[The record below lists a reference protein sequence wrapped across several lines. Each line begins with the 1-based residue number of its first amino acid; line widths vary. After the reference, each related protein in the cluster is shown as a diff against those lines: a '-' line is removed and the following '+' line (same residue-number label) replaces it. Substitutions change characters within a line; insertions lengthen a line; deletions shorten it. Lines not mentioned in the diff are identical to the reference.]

1 MSAQN
6 RDLSTTV
13 EKTLLFWRFWLDRDV
28 GDSFSVWRDVFLC
41 AIPAD
46 THVGYLPPICQHTH
60 FQSNVASESGYVSV
74 LRSLCLSPFV
84 CFCVC
89 FYLRVCVCPLAWT
102 HLCGDGTSP
111 ASHYALAQKVLP
123 EHANTTAPG
132 GVDGERRW
140 VGGKGMCA
148 CTLCIWATFPFSSN
162 CTHQKLKLGGCR
174 RCLHEWVNLY
184 HVCHRK
190 IKALVYSGARL
201 SAPIS
206 ISKLRRRRR
215 GELSHRGRRDRGYN
229 CTHVASPRWLVEAIK
244 YGHLCERGSRRWARR
259 CIFEDRGGEG
269 GMMMMREYSG

>member
-41 AIPAD
+41 AILAD
-46 THVGYLPPICQHTH
+46 THVDYLPPICQHTR

-74 LRSLCLSPFV
+74 LRSLFVSICVFLRIFLFV
-84 CFCVC
+84 C
-89 FYLRVCVCPLAWT
+89 LRVSACLNTPVWWWHVLMHLLRKCCQNMLTPQPRGLWT
-102 HLCGDGTSP
+102 ARGD
-111 ASHYALAQKVLP
+111 
-123 EHANTTAPG
+123 E
-132 GVDGERRW
+132 W
-140 VGGKGMCA
+140 VGKECV
-148 CTLCIWATFPFSSN
+148 CTLCIWATSPFSSN
-162 CTHQKLKLGGCR
+162 CTRQKLKHGGCR

-206 ISKLRRRRR
+206 ISKLRRRHRR
-215 GELSHRGRRDRGYN
+215 ELSHRGRPDRGYN

-244 YGHLCERGSRRWARR
+244 YGHLCERGRRRWAHVGAFLR
-259 CIFEDRGGEG
+259 IEEG
-269 GMMMMREYSG
+269 REGWRWGNNSG